1 MLDRSMWGG
10 DDYDFLMGRWSRL
23 MAPLLVQYADVQDG
37 DDVLDIGC
45 GTGSRIDTW
54 CHGWGKK
61 KAPPKWGFQPRCPLS
76 CELGLL
82 YPQEQNFLVVSP
94 MDRR

>member
-1 MLDRSMWGG
+1 MDSGHGLLWGVSNALKRPVFRR
-10 DDYDFLMGRWSRL
+10 FLSCCVEVRGATGER
-23 MAPLLVQYADVQDG
+23 
-37 DDVLDIGC
+37 
-45 GTGSRIDTW
+45 GSRIDTW

-82 YPQEQNFLVVSP
+82 YPQEQTFLMVSP
-94 MDRR
+94 MVRR